1 MSRSEKFLDEALNC
15 KQSGFCDLQR
25 LCVQTDKNCCERK
38 QPSDLQCDLGV
49 DFRYRFAFR
58 FTVIF
63 SLSLPSCETGMTCLL
78 WLFNFLPYMAANSLL
93 I

>member
-38 QPSDLQCDLGV
+38 QPSDLQCDLGG
-49 DFRYRFAFR
+49 
-58 FTVIF
+58 F
-63 SLSLPSCETGMTCLL
+63 SLSFCFS
-78 WLFNFLPYMAANSLL
+78 FYSDFLSFVAELRDWYDMPTLA